1 MPHDYAG
8 KMEASYAIRLADH
21 QAIFRTTIMQ
31 AFTVDKLRAQLDDI
45 LDMAEAEEVLIAR
58 DSGDNL
64 MLVTEAGWRALQ
76 ETAHLLATS
85 LNEERLQQSLQQL
98 RAEHLSRYDTK

>member
-1 MPHDYAG
+1 MQSFP
-8 KMEASYAIRLADH
+8 AIRLAGH
-21 QAIFRTTIMQ
+21 HAIFRTAIMQ
-31 AFTVDKLRAQLDDI
+31 AFTVDKLRNRLDDI
-45 LDMAEAEEVLIAR
+45 LDMAEVEEVLIAR
-58 DSGDNL
+58 DSGENL

-98 RAEHLSRYDTK
+98 RAEHLSRHETK